1 MNVSKGLKGVVAAQ
15 TALSLVDGESGI
27 LLYRGEHARE
37 LALTKSFEE
46 VAYFIWHQTW
56 PSLEELHK
64 LKKRFKEARSLPGHV
79 QTILDSLPLNTSI
92 MSALRTAISSLG
104 TEAYSW
110 KPTLG
115 QAIVLTAM
123 TPTIISYWYRR
134 KKGEEFVPPRENL
147 DFVANYL
154 YMLNG
159 EVPKT
164 AHVRAL
170 EAYMI
175 LTMEHGFNASTF
187 SARVTASTE
196 SDMISAITAA
206 VGTMKGPLHGGAP
219 SGVIEMLEEIG
230 SIKNA
235 DQWIDAKLS
244 NNERIMGF
252 GHRVYKTKDP
262 RAESLRQIAQEVG
275 AEDEWLAL
283 ANQVE
288 ERVIEKLAEWK
299 PGRKLYT
306 NVEYYAAAVM
316 RAIEMEKELF
326 TPTFSASRM
335 VGWTA
340 HVIEQADDNT
350 IYRPQ
355 AEYIGKVP
363 AL

>member
-1 MNVSKGLKGVVAAQ
+1 MSKGLKGVVAAQ
-15 TALSLVDGESGI
+15 TALSLVDGENGI
-27 LLYRGEHARE
+27 LLYRGEHARD

-46 VAYFIWHQTW
+46 VAYFIWHQNW
-56 PSLEELHK
+56 PNREELQK
-64 LKKRFKEARSLPGHV
+64 LKTQFKQEHALPEHV
-79 QTILDSLPLNTSI
+79 QTILNALPQNTSI

-104 TEAYSW
+104 TEEYGW

-115 QAIVLTAM
+115 QAATLTAL
-123 TPTIISYWYRR
+123 TPTIISYWYR
-134 KKGEEFVPPRENL
+134 KQKGEEFVPPRDDL

-159 EVPKT
+159 EAPKP

-206 VGTMKGPLHGGAP
+206 IGTMKGPLHGGAP

-230 SIKNA
+230 SIEKA
-235 DQWIDAKLS
+235 DRWIDHKLS
-244 NNERIMGF
+244 HNERIMGF

-262 RAESLRQIAQEVG
+262 RAEALRQIAQQVG

-283 ANQVE
+283 AHQVE

-316 RAIEMEKELF
+316 RALEMEKQLF

-340 HVIEQADDNT
+340 HVLEQASDNT

-363 AL
+363 AI

>member
-1 MNVSKGLKGVVAAQ
+1 MSKGLKGVVAAQ
-15 TALSLVDGESGI
+15 TALSLVDGENGV

-37 LALTKSFEE
+37 LALAKSFEE
-46 VAYFIWHQTW
+46 VAYFIWHETW
-56 PSLEELHK
+56 PNEEELQD
-64 LKKRFKEARSLPGHV
+64 LKKQIKGDRSLPEHIRS
-79 QTILDSLPLNTSI
+79 ILSSLPLNTSI

-104 TEAYSW
+104 TDEYGW
-110 KPTLG
+110 KPDLG
-115 QAIVLTAM
+115 QAITLTAI

-134 KKGEEFVPPRENL
+134 QKEEKFVEPRDDL

-159 EVPKT
+159 EVPKA

-187 SARVTASTE
+187 SARVTVSTE

-230 SIKNA
+230 MIENA
-235 DQWIDAKLS
+235 YQWIEDKLTK
-244 NNERIMGF
+244 NERIMGF
-252 GHRVYKTKDP
+252 GHRVYKTNDP
-262 RAESLRQIAQEVG
+262 RAEALRQIAQQVG
-275 AEDEWLAL
+275 EEDEWLAL
-283 ANQVE
+283 AHQVE

-316 RAIEMEKELF
+316 RALEMEKELF

-340 HVIEQADDNT
+340 HVLEQASDNT

-355 AEYIGKVP
+355 AEYTGKVP